1 MICYRAEPNWYTSLF
16 SKHGSLPQLNGKKC
30 KYHWKQ
36 EVSRS
41 TKWDTARQRSL
52 TQRWKHGC
60 YQARTWHGGN
70 TRANEWVGE
79 AKLTRLHTAW
89 CQSHEI
95 LQKTKP
101 CRQQRI
107 SDSRQQICDCQRGRR
122 RRRGDVEFEIS
133 RRKLSHK
140 ERWMTR
146 LLYSTGKNIQYPGIN
161 HNGKNMKK
169 NIYICITES
178 LCCRNQ
184 HNTVNQLYFNKTI
197 FLKRSM
203 KTKNWGSRGMDGGNR
218 GLLGQWNSPV
228 PC

>member
-1 MICYRAEPNWYTSLF
+1 MRWAHGVLATGPQVESPHFSYLNQHWLETYYLASLISDAKATVGCRLQSPLPSAPRSGRQTRRRNANTTE
-16 SKHGSLPQLNGKKC
+16 SKRWAGPLNGKKC

-107 SDSRQQICDCQRGRR
+107 GDSRQQICDCQRGRR

-140 ERWMTR
+140 DEWQGCCTARGR
-146 LLYSTGKNIQYPGIN
+146 IFNI
-161 HNGKNMKK
+161 
-169 NIYICITES
+169 
-178 LCCRNQ
+178 
-184 HNTVNQLYFNKTI
+184 
-197 FLKRSM
+197 
-203 KTKNWGSRGMDGGNR
+203 
-218 GLLGQWNSPV
+218 LG
-228 PC
+228 